1 MFILCELGLQGVD
14 GTVGY
19 STGVDGTV
27 GHSTG
32 VDGTVEHSAGG
43 GWDSDTDRTSVRA
56 LTNVLSTSDSEIS
69 SK

>member
-43 GWDSDTDRTSVRA
+43 WWDSGTQCRG
-56 LTNVLSTSDSEIS
+56 LMGQCMGLMGQ
-69 SK
+69 